1 MAAPVG
7 EKSATAA
14 LREVEKTYDGRE
26 SENGE
31 REGEKEKESS
41 CCCGFFNIGFKFS
54 FNF

>member
-1 MAAPVG
+1 MG

-31 REGEKEKESS
+31 RERERKRKSRAAVV
-41 CCCGFFNIGFKFS
+41 GFLI
-54 FNF
+54 